1 MYIFNDSWLMLMN
14 WCSMINRPVDDQSRW
29 NRDRFEHSRDLQWP
43 STLRAPASSRLT
55 TVFHPTSIASLQ
67 GDGWLNLKVG
77 TDMSF
82 GFRCGWNINQAG
94 NHAYLTHIRLNG
106 KIHGRYTKNNTKRA
120 ARRVQTNSALISS
133 PVELHVEFFKS
144 RYTGVF
150 QKRLHTWHGFSIE
163 CTCVHWSLEGRV
175 VNYRGVQRLKRYF
188 PGSCLR
194 SEGKVFW
201 NLHYM
206 SKYNKM
212 HSVWWQSMVKW
223 M

>member
-43 STLRAPASSRLT
+43 STLRAPATSTLT
-55 TVFHPTSIASLQ
+55 TATIFVFHPTSIASLQ
-67 GDGWLNLKVG
+67 GDRWLNLKVG

-133 PVELHVEFFKS
+133 GVHQLNCTWSFSKVGTLEFFK
-144 RYTGVF
+144 RGCTHDMVF
-150 QKRLHTWHGFSIE
+150 L
-163 CTCVHWSLEGRV
+163 
-175 VNYRGVQRLKRYF
+175 
-188 PGSCLR
+188 
-194 SEGKVFW
+194 
-201 NLHYM
+201 
-206 SKYNKM
+206 
-212 HSVWWQSMVKW
+212 
-223 M
+223 

>member
-43 STLRAPASSRLT
+43 STLRAPASSTLT

-67 GDGWLNLKVG
+67 GDRWLNLKVG
-77 TDMSF
+77 TDMS
-82 GFRCGWNINQAG
+82 CGWNINQAG

-106 KIHGRYTKNNTKRA
+106 KIHGRYTKNNRKRA

-133 PVELHVEFFKS
+133 EVRQLNCTWSFSKVGTLEFFK
-144 RYTGVF
+144 RGCTHDMV
-150 QKRLHTWHGFSIE
+150 FSIE

-175 VNYRGVQRLKRYF
+175 GNNRGVQRLKRYF